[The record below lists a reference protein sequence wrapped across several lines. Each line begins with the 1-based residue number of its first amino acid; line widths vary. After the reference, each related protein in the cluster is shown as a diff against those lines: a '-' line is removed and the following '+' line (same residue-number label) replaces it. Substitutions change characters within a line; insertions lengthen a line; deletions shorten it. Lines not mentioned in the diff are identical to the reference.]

1 MRQGFSFNLKK
12 SSGPAGPR
20 LGEITTA
27 RGVIETPVFMPVG
40 TYATV
45 KTLTPEDLKEIG
57 AGIILSNTYHLYLR
71 PGVPAIEALGGLH
84 RFMHWDGPILTDS
97 GGYQIFSLAS
107 LRTMSEEGVTFRSH
121 LDGSSHFLT
130 PETVVGLQEALG
142 VDIMICL
149 DECPGYPAA
158 EAEVVKA
165 AALTLRWAVRSK
177 AARTNPTAALFPV
190 VQGGMIPELRRE
202 QAQAM
207 AALNFDGYAIGGLS
221 VGEPKELMLAMVEA
235 TTPEL
240 PQDKPRYLMGVGT
253 PSDLVEAVARGVD
266 MFDCVLPTRL
276 GRHGAV
282 FVHKN
287 GNNQETRYKIQTNS
301 NIQASNPKKPRPTGE
316 VSPGRRIKASS
327 WKLKADEYEL
337 INLLKSRYRTD
348 PEVIEPG
355 CGCPACK
362 GGFSKA
368 YISHLIRENEILGLR
383 LATMHNLYLYL
394 TLLKD
399 IE

>member
-1 MRQGFSFNLKK
+1 MSQGFSFNLKK

-45 KTLTPEDLKEIG
+45 KTLTPEDLQEIG

-71 PGVPAIEALGGLH
+71 PGVPTIEALGGLH

-149 DECPGYPAA
+149 DECPGYPAP

-165 AALTLRWAVRSK
+165 AALTLRWAARSK
-177 AARTNPTAALFPV
+177 AARTRPQAALFPV
-190 VQGGMIPELRRE
+190 VQGGMIPALRRE

-207 AALNFDGYAIGGLS
+207 ADLNFDGYAIGGLS

-240 PQDKPRYLMGVGT
+240 PEDKPRYLMGVGT

-266 MFDCVLPTRL
+266 MFDCVLPTRNARN
-276 GRHGAV
+276 GMAFTSTGKVVIKNTVHG
-282 FVHKN
+282 
-287 GNNQETRYKIQTNS
+287 S
-301 NIQASNPKKPRPTGE
+301 D
-316 VSPGRRIKASS
+316 PGPLDA
-327 WKLKADEYEL
+327 A
-337 INLLKSRYRTD
+337 
-348 PEVIEPG
+348 
-355 CGCPACK
+355 CGCYTCRHY
-362 GGFSKA
+362 SRA
-368 YISHLIRENEILGLR
+368 YLRHLYMAREILAYR
-383 LATMHNLYLYL
+383 LLTLHNLYYYL
-394 TLLKD
+394 KLMVSIRQAVAEDRFAAFRRDFYEKYQNRNEGGSTSG
-399 IE
+399 